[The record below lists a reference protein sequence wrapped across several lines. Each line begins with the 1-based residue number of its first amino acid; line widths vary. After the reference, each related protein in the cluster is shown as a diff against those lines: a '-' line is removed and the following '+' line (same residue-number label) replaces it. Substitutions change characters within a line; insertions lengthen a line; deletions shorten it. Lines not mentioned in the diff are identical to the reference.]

1 MGAVVNSREYLQQQ
15 QVKAAGDRA
24 VARYNSRSIFAFLE
38 GTEHLNGEEQA
49 QRKAADKAITAF
61 EKKGTQTVRFLK
73 KADGADR
80 VIKVGAAGFA
90 LTAQLLANTG
100 VDDNVTKG
108 IGQAATTFKDA
119 RTVFGIMNIFK
130 GVLYG
135 IVDTFKTIIEILT
148 CLIQGDEV
156 WEGQFRHDAEKQVY
170 ILTDDKNKERICPAN
185 LCRVEVTNS
194 GQHLVIQRQVIGGSG
209 TLKEHSVYT
218 GRKEQLAGLLAQL
231 GQLTGSMAY
240 TVGFGLCSPIKLVN
254 HHWKLG
260 KTANS
265 IGNQFPFVMMINH
278 VAELGHT
285 IGDFVHEG
293 MLYIKSAPEDES
305 AFTRFWQS
313 VGKLLAFALE
323 KICELGADLFT
334 VFKVHGP
341 PVAKLGLTF
350 GASLIS
356 LGRSLNEGQLEA
368 EREIRRNAEEAFKK
382 SGRN

>member
-1 MGAVVNSREYLQQQ
+1 MGAAVISREYLQQQ

-24 VARYNSRSIFAFLE
+24 VARYNSRSVFAFLE
-38 GTEHLNGEEQA
+38 RTGHLNGEEQA
-49 QRKAADKAITAF
+49 QRKAADKAIKAY
-61 EKKGTQTVRFLK
+61 EDKGTQTVRFLK

-100 VDDNVTKG
+100 VSDNVTKG

-119 RTVFGIMNIFK
+119 RTVFAIMNIFK
-130 GVLYG
+130 GVLHG
-135 IVDTFKTIIEILT
+135 IVDGFKTIIEILT

-156 WEGQFRHDAEKQVY
+156 WEGSFSYNAEKQIYTIIVQG
-170 ILTDDKNKERICPAN
+170 KERICPASI
-185 LCRVEVTNS
+185 CRKETIQ
-194 GQHLVIQRQVIGGSG
+194 GRDCLIIQRQVAAYAG
-209 TLKEHSVYT
+209 TLKDTTVYT

-278 VAELGHT
+278 VGELGHT

-293 MLYIKSAPEDES
+293 MLYSKAAADDES

-313 VGKLLAFALE
+313 VGKLLAFAFE
-323 KICELGADLFT
+323 KLCELGADLFT
-334 VFKVHGP
+334 VFKVDGP
-341 PVAKLGLTF
+341 PVAKLALNF
-350 GASLIS
+350 GASCIS

-368 EREIRRNAEEAFKK
+368 EKEIRRNAEETFKK
-382 SGRN
+382 AGRN